1 MTSLHQSQLTLG
13 AGEGEGVGGRD
24 RRPHA
29 VQHGGGV
36 AARAVSPQ
44 ANLRAGN
51 SSILM
56 FDTWMDG

>member
-44 ANLRAGN
+44 ANLRREFLN
-51 SSILM
+51 
-56 FDTWMDG
+56 FDV

>member
-1 MTSLHQSQLTLG
+1 MTRLHQSQLTLG

-44 ANLRAGN
+44 ANLGREFMNQFLN
-51 SSILM
+51 S
-56 FDTWMDG
+56 DV